1 MTQENE
7 ATRAKALHAR
17 VRLRTALEVTRVLEA
32 SGEERIAFMAELE
45 DARVV
50 YRAELTA
57 MARILIELLEK
68 VTPGDGHEKYL
79 QYLNE
84 ELDLA
89 LQEEMP
95 DASASDEAPS
105 G

>member
-7 ATRAKALHAR
+7 ATRSKALHAR
-17 VRLRTALEVTRVLEA
+17 VRLRTALEVARVF
-32 SGEERIAFMAELE
+32 GESSDDRVPFLVELE

-50 YRAELTA
+50 HRAELTA
-57 MARILIELLEK
+57 MARILIELLGEN
-68 VTPGDGHEKYL
+68 GHEKYL
-79 QYLNE
+79 KYLNE

-89 LQEEMP
+89 LQEEMK
-95 DASASDEAPS
+95 DASADEAP